1 MFRIITN
8 VVYNCSTSAAAERRK
23 WNVPW
28 SGSCVD
34 ESETSALP
42 HADLQRAVFHAG
54 QEKKGISNEVM
65 QLVNTKKK
73 KNTEKKSEGFNTLI
87 NQQGE
92 FCPFAY
98 VLCLAKCSSG

>member
-8 VVYNCSTSAAAERRK
+8 VVYNCSTTAAAERRK

-42 HADLQRAVFHAG
+42 HADLQRAGFHAG

-73 KNTEKKSEGFNTLI
+73 KKHREKIRRF
-87 NQQGE
+87 
-92 FCPFAY
+92 
-98 VLCLAKCSSG
+98 

>member
-1 MFRIITN
+1 M
-8 VVYNCSTSAAAERRK
+8 
-23 WNVPW
+23 PW

-73 KNTEKKSEGFNTLI
+73 KTQRKNQKVLI
-87 NQQGE
+87 LSLISRVNSALLHM
-92 FCPFAY
+92 FCA
-98 VLCLAKCSSG
+98 

>member
-8 VVYNCSTSAAAERRK
+8 VVYNCSTTAAAERRK

-42 HADLQRAVFHAG
+42 HADLHRAGFHAG

-73 KNTEKKSEGFNTLI
+73 KKHREKIRRF
-87 NQQGE
+87 
-92 FCPFAY
+92 
-98 VLCLAKCSSG
+98 

>member
-1 MFRIITN
+1 M
-8 VVYNCSTSAAAERRK
+8 
-23 WNVPW
+23 PW

-42 HADLQRAVFHAG
+42 HADLQRAGFHAG

-73 KNTEKKSEGFNTLI
+73 KTQRKNQKVLI
-87 NQQGE
+87 LSLISRVNSALLHM
-92 FCPFAY
+92 FCA
-98 VLCLAKCSSG
+98 

>member
-28 SGSCVD
+28 SGSWVG

-42 HADLQRAVFHAG
+42 HADLQRAGFHAG

-65 QLVNTKKK
+65 QLVNTKMR
-73 KNTEKKSEGFNTLI
+73 KNQKVLMLSLSSRVK
-87 NQQGE
+87 
-92 FCPFAY
+92 FCPFAC
-98 VLCLAKCSSG
+98 VLCLLKCSSG